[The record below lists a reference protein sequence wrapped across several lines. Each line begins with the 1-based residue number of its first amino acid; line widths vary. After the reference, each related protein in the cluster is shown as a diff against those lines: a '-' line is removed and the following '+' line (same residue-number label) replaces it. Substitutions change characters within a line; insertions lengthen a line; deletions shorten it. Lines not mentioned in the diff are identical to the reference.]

1 MNRLRIGLALAGFVL
16 ALLSVALDDHRLAWA
31 AIVVLATSLLIRLV
45 RRRQRGN
52 QKSQG
57 DGDL

>member
-1 MNRLRIGLALAGFVL
+1 MNRLRIGSALAGFVL

-31 AIVVLATSLLIRLV
+31 AIAVLAASLLIRLV
-45 RRRQRGN
+45 RRKRESR
-52 QKSQG
+52 KSQG

>member
-1 MNRLRIGLALAGFVL
+1 MNGLRIGLAVAGFVL

-31 AIVVLATSLLIRLV
+31 AIALLATSLVIRLV
-45 RRRQRGN
+45 RRKRESG
-52 QKSQG
+52 KSQG

>member
-31 AIVVLATSLLIRLV
+31 AIAVLATSLLIRLV
-45 RRRQRGN
+45 RRKRESR
-52 QKSQG
+52 KSQG
-57 DGDL
+57 DDGL

>member
-1 MNRLRIGLALAGFVL
+1 MNRLRIGLAIAGFVL

-31 AIVVLATSLLIRLV
+31 AIVVLATSLLIRLL
-45 RRRQRGN
+45 RRKREN
-52 QKSQG
+52 AKSQG

>member
-31 AIVVLATSLLIRLV
+31 AIVALAASLVIRLV
-45 RRRQRGN
+45 RHKRESR
-52 QKSQG
+52 KSQG
-57 DGDL
+57 DDDV

>member
-45 RRRQRGN
+45 RRQRESR
-52 QKSQG
+52 KSQG
-57 DGDL
+57 DDSL

>member
-31 AIVVLATSLLIRLV
+31 AIVVLAASLVIRLV
-45 RRRQRGN
+45 RRKRESR
-52 QKSQG
+52 KSQG
-57 DGDL
+57 DDDV